1 MRLLKFVVFHPVK
14 TLLVL
19 VLGTALGF
27 ASFYAYRIQSTFD
40 DISVES
46 FDPDQA
52 RRGLARSDRGFTAG
66 AGGLI
71 GGDALDPSEFG
82 PPDDLYPKVFGDPIP
97 DEVFESYLLLGSDA
111 SGSLAD
117 TIIYVLQPARDGRPI
132 MVSIPRDLYVWNMC
146 KQRYTRINE
155 GLGGCRGQASGPELM
170 AIMVED
176 YTGIPVD
183 HLARIDFQGF
193 SRLIDVMGGI
203 QACVD
208 RPTRDINSG
217 LLIEQAGCHVLD
229 GGMALAWVRSR
240 HTEEMIDGEWKAVA
254 ASDFT
259 RQGKQQDVLFQLAA
273 KAARFQSPGALAERL
288 GAVSGA
294 IRLDSGWTFSSAV
307 STAWRYRG
315 IRKDDVVRFGIDASN
330 MRSPEGAAVLTPK
343 KKFTDHLREVI
354 DLDALLEGQV

>member
-183 HLARIDFQGF
+183 HLARIDFGGF
-193 SRLIDVMGGI
+193 ARLIDLMGGI
-203 QACVD
+203 QVCVD
-208 RPTRDINSG
+208 NPTRDIKSH
-217 LLIEQAGCHVLD
+217 LQIDDPGCRVVD
-229 GGMALAWVRSR
+229 GTTALAWVRSR
-240 HTEEMIDGEWKAVA
+240 HGEELVDGEWRPAGQ
-254 ASDFT
+254 SDFT
-259 RQGKQQDVLFQLAA
+259 RQTRQQDVLFQLAA
-273 KAARFQSPGALAERL
+273 KAASFTSPTNLVSRL
-288 GAVSGA
+288 SAVSSS
-294 IRLDSGWTFSSAV
+294 IRLDSGWSFGEAV

-315 IRKDDVVRFGIDASN
+315 IKKADVIRFRIDVSN
-330 MRSPEGAAVLTPK
+330 MRSPQGAAVLTPNRT
-343 KKFTDHLREVI
+343 FTDQLREVI
-354 DLDALLEGQV
+354 DLDALLERQA